1 LCVVATPRRSTSSLD
16 AMIEIRA
23 AIKDR
28 APERIANTVEAL
40 DATLDE
46 ASSEARAVGRLNIVL
61 LSAPNGDWLSLV
73 VGGDE
78 TVVGFNFG
86 HGDPPYYTSVG
97 GAQTDDPVLTA
108 YVGLEHHT
116 EFSRRWVVRTDAGRQ
131 AAREF
136 LVTGERPNSLVWE
149 EV

>member
-1 LCVVATPRRSTSSLD
+1 MV
-16 AMIEIRA
+16 EIRA
-23 AIKDR
+23 AIKDQ
-28 APERIANTVEAL
+28 APERIINSVEAL

-61 LSAPNGDWLSLV
+61 LSAPNRDWLSLV
-73 VGGDE
+73 VGGNE
-78 TVVGFNFG
+78 TVVSFNCG
-86 HGDPPYYTSVG
+86 HGDPPYYASVG
-97 GAQTDDPVLTA
+97 VAYTDAPGLTA

-116 EFSRRWVVRTDAGRQ
+116 EFSRRWVVPTDAGRQ

-149 EV
+149 EL